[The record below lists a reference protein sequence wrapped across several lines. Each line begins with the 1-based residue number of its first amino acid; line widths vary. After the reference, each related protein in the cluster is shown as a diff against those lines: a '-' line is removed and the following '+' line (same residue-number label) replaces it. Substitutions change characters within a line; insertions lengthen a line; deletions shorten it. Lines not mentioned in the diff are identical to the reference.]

1 MIHFDLSPEVEY
13 GLKNNIPIL
22 ALESTVITHGMPYPE
37 NLETAKELEAIVRH
51 HHVIPATIC
60 VLNGVI
66 KVGMTDKD
74 FDLLTHSDKQEKISQ
89 KDIVYAINGKLTGGT
104 TVAATMFIAWK
115 AGIKVFAT
123 GGIGGVHRNAE
134 KTMDISSD
142 IMAFSKYPVIVVSAG
157 AKAILDLG
165 KTLESLE
172 TLSVPVLGYKTD
184 YFPAFYSSK
193 SRYKIRRI
201 ESSSDIVSLYKIQ
214 EELNLWNGM
223 LIANPIPVEHEI
235 PNYVMEE
242 KIGHALKE
250 ADHKK
255 ITGKDITPFLL
266 SKLVEMTGGKSLK
279 TNIELIKNN
288 VKLGCRVATELV
300 NVKNK

>member
-1 MIHFDLSPEVEY
+1 MKHIVFSPEVEY
-13 GLKNNIPIL
+13 GIKHGLPIL

-37 NLETAKELEAIVRH
+37 NLETAKVLEAIVRH
-51 HHVIPATIC
+51 SNVIPATIC
-60 VLNGVI
+60 LLDGVI
-66 KVGMTDKD
+66 KVGMTEHD
-74 FDLLTHSDKQEKISQ
+74 FDKLTQSKNPEKISQ
-89 KDIVYAINGKLTGGT
+89 KDIIYAINGKLTGGT

-184 YFPAFYSSK
+184 YFPAFYSS
-193 SRYKIRRI
+193 SSPFRVRRVNSCSEI
-201 ESSSDIVSLYKIQ
+201 ADLYKVQ
-214 EELNLWNGM
+214 QELNLWNGI
-223 LIANPIPVEHEI
+223 LISNPIPVEHEI
-235 PNYVMEE
+235 PGHIMEE
-242 KIGHALKE
+242 KIEHAISE
-250 ADHKK
+250 ANAQKVN
-255 ITGKDITPFLL
+255 GKDLTPFLL
-266 SKLVEMTGGKSLK
+266 SRLVDMTKGKSLK
-279 TNIELIKNN
+279 SNVELIKNN
-288 VKLGCRVATELV
+288 VRLGCELAIEVA
-300 NVKNK
+300 NNK